1 MLEVHDAAYW
11 RSKAEETRAIAAG
24 MQDPTAKTTML
35 NVADSYDRMARHVDA
50 IKERFPNAFVKPI
63 TPALAVEYA
72 GMLGLPSFPEIDAM
86 LMMRP
91 DPLASM
97 EGSTAFAQ

>member
-50 IKERFPNAFVKPI
+50 IKEAERVLGRAAKP
-63 TPALAVEYA
+63 E
-72 GMLGLPSFPEIDAM
+72 
-86 LMMRP
+86 
-91 DPLASM
+91 
-97 EGSTAFAQ
+97 